1 MLINKGWSAF
11 KNNVLE
17 RVWDNR
23 KKKKKTF
30 FTFFSIACSI
40 YLNVLCNEKFKSKN
54 WKCASYLE
62 SWVMQ

>member
-23 KKKKKTF
+23 KKKKK
-30 FTFFSIACSI
+30 
-40 YLNVLCNEKFKSKN
+40 NVFHIFQHRVFNLL
-54 WKCASYLE
+54 KCF
-62 SWVMQ
+62 MQ